1 MYGLHKKIKLKKL
14 LSEAIKKNV
23 ILLVIL
29 VVCYSCSW
37 FDKARKEI
45 IKKEKFINVLVDIHL
60 ADAVLSQE
68 GLELLNDTLKVDLY
82 YDDILKK
89 HNISANQLKQTIAY
103 YTNKPSEYNKVYEQ
117 VLEIISQQEERI
129 RNQKTKKIDTK
140 TLDNQ

>member
-129 RNQKTKKIDTK
+129 RNQKTKEIDTK

>member
-103 YTNKPSEYNKVYEQ
+103 YINKPSEYNKVYEQ

>member
-140 TLDNQ
+140 ILDNQ